1 MSTPNEN
8 VKSELAAA
16 LDHAEATVPALHRLR
31 SQYGCVIVGPMYA
44 YGRNWHEA
52 NQSYELQWKPPR
64 HRAVAA
70 YWRVLKASIFRWG
83 YVEDDLR
90 TCRNRFKEAREIYEN
105 KTLYRARDVEWSDG
119 GKGVSLRAI
128 LDARAAMVEAFAIL
142 KQVEGEAK
150 YWRQIQANKRAAE
163 RDAKLRRR
171 HPHHDH

>member
-31 SQYGCVIVGPMYA
+31 SQYECWIVGPMYA

-70 YWRVLKASIFRWG
+70 YGARSRRRFAGGATSRTIADLPQSVRGSARNLRKQNAVPCPRCRMERRRQGRELARYPRRPRRDGRGVRDPKASR
-83 YVEDDLR
+83 
-90 TCRNRFKEAREIYEN
+90 
-105 KTLYRARDVEWSDG
+105 
-119 GKGVSLRAI
+119 
-128 LDARAAMVEAFAIL
+128 
-142 KQVEGEAK
+142 GEAK

-163 RDAKLRRR
+163 RDAK
-171 HPHHDH
+171 PEPPSAP